1 MIRRPPRSTRTYTL
15 FPYTTLFRS
24 VGVELDDR
32 PARLHEGPVQL
43 LQELGRLAALLGA
56 VCLPLLLNLD
66 ALAVQ
71 HLHEAAEEVEDVED
85 RRRIEFRTLE
95 AHAPHRLGDHGPPD
109 AAVGRGGQQAF
120 RSEERRVGE
129 ECGIK

>member
-1 MIRRPPRSTRTYTL
+1 MRISDWSSDVCSSDL
-15 FPYTTLFRS
+15 
-24 VGVELDDR
+24 
-32 PARLHEGPVQL
+32 
-43 LQELGRLAALLGA
+43 LAALLGA

-95 AHAPHRLGDHGPPD
+95 AHAPHRLGDPGPLD
-109 AAVGRGGQQAF
+109 AVVGRGGQQAF
-120 RSEERRVGE
+120 EVRQLLPDFDQAGAARLPRAADELDKGQRAEDQ
-129 ECGIK
+129 